1 MSYRSDVVDQIAPLL
16 PDEWTILPYSDEPD
30 VLDRPTVMVTATDID
45 PSRLASQYDVTMH
58 VYVLIPNHDDVLV
71 DSDEVDDAVL
81 LSLDA
86 ILRLKAVTQG
96 NATRA
101 TFQGGSPCW
110 DITIT
115 ITAPVIYEEE

>member
-1 MSYRSDVVDQIAPLL
+1 MSYRQDVVDQIAPLL
-16 PDEWTILPYSDEPD
+16 PDDWTTLPYSDEPD

-45 PSRLASQYDVTMH
+45 PSRLASQYDVTLH
-58 VYVLIPNHDDVLV
+58 VYVLIPNRDDVAL
-71 DSDEVDDAVL
+71 DSDAVDDAVL
-81 LSLDA
+81 LVLDA
-86 ILRLKAVTQG
+86 LLRLKAVTQG

-115 ITAPVIYEEE
+115 ITATVSPL